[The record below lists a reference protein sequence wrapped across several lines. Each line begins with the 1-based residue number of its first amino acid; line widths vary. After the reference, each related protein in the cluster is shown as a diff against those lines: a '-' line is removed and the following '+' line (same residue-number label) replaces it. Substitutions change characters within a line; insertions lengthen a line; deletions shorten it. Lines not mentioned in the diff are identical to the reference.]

1 MFDFGFVT
9 IAGVT
14 FACIPSKFR
23 VDHGANQ
30 HREKDRDKGMG
41 VIDSLARTAFKN
53 FRVNP
58 EVRVHPAIR
67 CIGNLI

>member
-41 VIDSLARTAFKN
+41 VIDSLARTAFKS
-53 FRVNP
+53 FGVNP
-58 EVRVHPAIR
+58 EIGVRQAIR
-67 CIGNLI
+67 SIWVSI